1 MFRVEWVVLF
11 IRCFIEL
18 MFVCSENFVL
28 IMLLRIM
35 IELSKCLVSFFMLYF
50 GYGVCLVLFWW
61 LMVCSICCSI
71 CSVVF
76 VYVSLL
82 VGGEFGLGCD
92 LGGILVMLWFGY
104 G

>member
-35 IELSKCLVSFFMLYF
+35 IELSKCLVSFFY
-50 GYGVCLVLFWW
+50 
-61 LMVCSICCSI
+61 
-71 CSVVF
+71 VVF
-76 VYVSLL
+76 WVWCLFGFVL
-82 VGGEFGLGCD
+82 VVDG
-92 LGGILVMLWFGY
+92 V
-104 G
+104 